1 MMSKRRG
8 RLNKQGTGKW
18 TVGFEGTSTTQ
29 FTGDDVPVA
38 VAEMNIWELE
48 KNEEG
53 EIKLAEARCWTDT
66 TPVMARAKI
75 VFAK

>member
-1 MMSKRRG
+1 MDCR
-8 RLNKQGTGKW
+8 
-18 TVGFEGTSTTQ
+18 TQ

-53 EIKLAEARCWTDT
+53 EIKLAEARCWMDT

-75 VFAK
+75 VVAE